1 LEEITTVEQAN
12 IFLETYLPCFNEH
25 FARPSLAKEDLHR
38 PLSKALF
45 LDEVFYI
52 KESCSEPVRRPWCG
66 NSENMTYRYLNLTL
80 RFISESHLTQI
91 RIKLCLST
99 FSFDP
104 S

>member
-1 LEEITTVEQAN
+1 MPVLQDRLTKEMRFEEITTIEQAN

-52 KESCSEPVRRPWCG
+52 KESCSIVSLVR
-66 NSENMTYRYLNLTL
+66 
-80 RFISESHLTQI
+80 H
-91 RIKLCLST
+91 K
-99 FSFDP
+99 
-104 S
+104 